1 MSLAQALFAPRAVAL
16 IGASG
21 DAGKNTARPQRYL
34 RKHGYAGRILPI
46 NPGRS
51 EVLGE
56 AAWPSLAAAP
66 GEVDHAFIMI
76 EDVERA
82 LEDCGAKRVPVAS
95 VYSNGFAD
103 SGPAGAQRQRL
114 LIERAK
120 ALGVR
125 LLGPNSM
132 GVIDARGGLAL
143 TVNAVLEMERLPAGG
158 ASIVSQSGT
167 MLGTVLS
174 RGAARGLGFAK
185 LVSVGNEADLGVG
198 ELVEL
203 LAADADTRVILLFL
217 ETIRDAARLAS
228 AARSAHAAGKPV
240 VAYKLG
246 RSALGEALAQS
257 HTGALAGTDAALD
270 AYFRD
275 CGILRVDALESLI
288 EISPLVNLR
297 SPPDLARPGRVAVVS
312 TTGGGAATVVDRLGM
327 RGVELAS
334 MHDLTMAATQESYR
348 ETLERLLQSPECD
361 AVLAVVGSSAQ
372 FHPQLA
378 VQPILQA
385 ARAGKPL
392 AAFMTPHAEA
402 SLALCA
408 KEGVPAFRTPEAC
421 ADALA
426 AYLSWRSP
434 RKPPAPALPDALP
447 QDPFEFFSALGV
459 PVAQGQI
466 AQAPGYAHDVPYP
479 VAVKLAGVAHKTE
492 QKGVVLGVRDSAEF
506 LMKVKSFE
514 GKPVL
519 VQRMESGLAEAIVG
533 YRHDP
538 VVGPLVLVGAGG
550 VLSELYRDFA
560 VRIAPVTPE
569 EAAAMIAEVKGFAPL
584 RGYRNL
590 PRGDLAAL
598 SRIVSSVSA
607 LALVSEIAE
616 AEINPLLV
624 KQEGVVAVDAL
635 VVRKE

>member
-1 MSLAQALFAPRAVAL
+1 MKLAQALFAPRAVAL

-21 DAGKNTARPQRYL
+21 DAGKNTARPQRFL

-56 AAWPSLAAAP
+56 AAYPSVAAVP
-66 GEVDHAFIMI
+66 GEVDHAFIMVQ
-76 EDVERA
+76 DVERA
-82 LEDCGAKRVPVAS
+82 LEDCGAKGVPVAS
-95 VYSNGFAD
+95 IYSDGFAD
-103 SGPAGAQRQRL
+103 KGNFQRQVAL
-114 LIERAK
+114 VERAR

-132 GVIDARGGLAL
+132 GVIDVPGRLAL

-174 RGAARGLGFAK
+174 RGAARGMGFAK

-203 LAADADTRVILLFL
+203 LAADAGTRVILLFL
-217 ETIRDAARLAS
+217 ETIRNPQALAS
-228 AARSAHAAGKPV
+228 AARRAHAAGKPV

-246 RSALGEALAQS
+246 RSALGEALARS
-257 HTGALAGTDAALD
+257 HTGALAGADAALD

-275 CGILRVDALESLI
+275 CGILRVDLLETLV
-288 EISPLVNLR
+288 EIAPLLDSR
-297 SPPDLARPGRVAVVS
+297 LPPDLPRPGRVAVVS

-348 ETLERLLQSPECD
+348 GTLEGLLRSPECD

-378 VQPILQA
+378 VQPILQC
-385 ARAGKPL
+385 ARTDKPL

-408 KEGVPAFRTPEAC
+408 QHGVPAFRTPEAC

-426 AYLSWRSP
+426 AFLSWRSP
-434 RKPPAPALPDALP
+434 RLLPAVAAPAALP
-447 QDPFEFFSALGV
+447 EDPFDLFAALGV
-459 PVAQGQI
+459 PVARSQI
-466 AQAPGYAHDVPYP
+466 AAAPGYAHGVPYP
-479 VAVKLAGVAHKTE
+479 VAVKLAHAEHKTDR
-492 QKGVVLGVRDSAEF
+492 KGVVLGVRDRRELENA
-506 LMKVKSFE
+506 VRRFE
-514 GKPVL
+514 GKAVL
-519 VQRMESGLAEAIVG
+519 VQQMESGLGEAIVG
-533 YRHDP
+533 YRNDP
-538 VVGPLVLVGAGG
+538 VAGPLVLVGAGG
-550 VLSELYRDFA
+550 VLSEIYRDFA

-569 EAAAMIAEVKGFAPL
+569 EAAAMIAEVRGFAPL

-590 PRGDLAAL
+590 PRGDLQALAAV
-598 SRIVSSVSA
+598 VSAVSA
-607 LALVSEIAE
+607 LALSREIAE
-616 AEINPLLV
+616 AEINPVLV
-624 KQEGVVAVDAL
+624 RENGAVAVDAL
-635 VVRKE
+635 VVRKER